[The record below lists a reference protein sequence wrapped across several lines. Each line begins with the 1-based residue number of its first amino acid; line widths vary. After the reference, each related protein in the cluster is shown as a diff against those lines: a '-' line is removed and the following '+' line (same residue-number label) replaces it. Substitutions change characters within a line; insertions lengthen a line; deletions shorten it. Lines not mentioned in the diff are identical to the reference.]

1 MKRAVYSALLLVIAP
16 FAFTGEGRSELLD
29 PALLAQQWAAF
40 PESRQPRP
48 VVLIGAL
55 PEVNKSG
62 GYIARVRLGANLS
75 SQAPEAADVP
85 LTDGTASI
93 PQISPSAAYEELRQH
108 MERRAAPG
116 REGTVLNAEHVTHE
130 FLSDRGLIRL
140 PAWRFQIAGGG
151 SLTWPALS
159 PQAFWRLG
167 SVSSS
172 SKIMRA
178 SADRTKPEIT
188 VWMDSGHGC
197 GKQGDKRPAVRITET
212 PDVVVVGTAKA
223 PELPGRMCVS
233 TADFRARPFTYA
245 LSSPLGNRGLLD
257 EAGHLPVVHH
267 EDVAPIPG
275 SPPR

>member
-1 MKRAVYSALLLVIAP
+1 MKRAVYSALLLAIAS
-16 FAFTGEGRSELLD
+16 FAVTGEGRSELRD

-62 GYIARVRLGANLS
+62 GYITRVRLGANLS
-75 SQAPEAADVP
+75 SQAPKPADV
-85 LTDGTASI
+85 LLADGTASL
-93 PQISPSAAYEELRQH
+93 PQISPIAAYEEVRRH

-172 SKIMRA
+172 SKIMRV

-197 GKQGDKRPAVRITET
+197 GEQGDERPTVHIMET
-212 PDVVVVGTAKA
+212 SDVVIVSTAKPPA
-223 PELPGRMCVS
+223 SLDRMCVS
-233 TADFRARPFTYA
+233 TADFRARPFTYV

-275 SPPR
+275 KPPR